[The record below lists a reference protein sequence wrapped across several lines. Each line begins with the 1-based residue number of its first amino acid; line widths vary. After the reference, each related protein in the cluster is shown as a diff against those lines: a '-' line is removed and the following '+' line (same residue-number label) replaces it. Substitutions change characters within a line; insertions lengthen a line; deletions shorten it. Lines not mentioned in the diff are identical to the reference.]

1 MTTTTASTPS
11 EGAPRLRLH
20 DLAQALENTAY
31 DLAGQLESLTVAR
44 LILMSHEVSQIAEQ
58 LEHVD

>member
-11 EGAPRLRLH
+11 EGGPRLRLL